1 MARLALLAILMCW
14 MSWSKGLGAGDPA
27 DLSPTMALA
36 IFLGGYALLLLGM
49 RAWGYWA
56 CRRAIEGSS
65 GALFRFHQAMN
76 IVRLMVPAWL
86 GIGIYCL
93 NWGSIVQSIVPWFY
107 RWPSLAMHLECPQVI
122 LGTLPAMLT
131 WVGLWWSQYPA
142 ERLLR
147 EQSVLVNLNDDLP
160 VHASPS
166 FWDTIGAY
174 FRLQVLFTLL
184 PVFLILLL
192 RDLTVISLALAN
204 VRDAKGIENWV
215 MVPAT
220 VAVFLFAP
228 ELLRRALRTER
239 LADSPLRRRLE
250 AMCRDAKLGYREILL
265 WRTDH
270 SMGNAAV
277 MGLFP
282 RVRYVLLSD
291 LLLET
296 MTDQQIEAV
305 FAHELGHVVHRHL
318 WWFGLFAI
326 IAMLFMIGPGDQL
339 MLHARYWYV
348 ELHHHSVDSW
358 ERIEGLI
365 GSILFFG
372 SFVLAFGFLSPRF
385 ERQADVYAARTMQKD
400 SGNTAQVE
408 AITAKPNVEVVGGGG
423 VASAGL
429 LAYQPASYVGEYG
442 AGVFAAALYRVA
454 VINNMPVSARNWS
467 HGSISQRM
475 RALHEMSADPART
488 GRFDRMMTRLYAG
501 LVAVLCVFGA
511 WAFIQSR
518 TSASASQSTGIQIS
532 VPTRSVAPGR

>member
-27 DLSPTMALA
+27 DLRPTVAIA
-36 IFLGGYALLLLGM
+36 IFFGGYALLIFGL
-49 RAWGYWA
+49 RCWGHLA
-56 CRRAIEGSS
+56 GRRAQEGSS
-65 GALFRFHQAMN
+65 RALHRFHQAMN
-76 IVRLMVPAWL
+76 IARLIVPAWL
-86 GIGIYCL
+86 GVGIYCL
-93 NWGSIVQSIVPWFY
+93 NWGSIVQSVVPWLY
-107 RWPSLAMHLECPQVI
+107 RWPSAAMHLECPQVI
-122 LGTLPAMLT
+122 LGTLPAMLA
-131 WVGLWWSQYPA
+131 WMGLWWSQFPA

-147 EQSVLVNLNDDLP
+147 EQTVLVNLNDDLP
-160 VHASPS
+160 VHAPPT
-166 FWDTIGAY
+166 FRDTIGAN

-192 RDLTVISLALAN
+192 RDVTVLVLALAN
-204 VRDAKGIENWV
+204 VRDAKGVENWV
-215 MVPAT
+215 MGPAMM
-220 VAVFLFAP
+220 AVFLFAP

-250 AMCRDAKLGYREILL
+250 AMCHEAKLGYREILL

-305 FAHELGHVVHRHL
+305 FAHELGHVVHKHL

-326 IAMLFMIGPGDQL
+326 IAMLFMIGPGEQL
-339 MLHARYWYV
+339 MVHARHWYV
-348 ELHHHSVDSW
+348 DLHHHSMDSW
-358 ERIEGLI
+358 NRIEGLV
-365 GSILFFG
+365 GSVLFFG

-400 SGNTAQVE
+400 SAAIAQKGMEPPKPQAE
-408 AITAKPNVEVVGGGG
+408 AVGDAPG
-423 VASAGL
+423 SSMT
-429 LAYQPASYVGEYG
+429 LAYEPASHVGEYG
-442 AGVFAAALYRVA
+442 AGIFAAALYRVA

-488 GRFDRMMTRLYAG
+488 GRFDRRMTCLYAG
-501 LVAVLCVFGA
+501 LIVCLCVFGA

-518 TSASASQSTGIQIS
+518 DPSVISPAAGMRIS
-532 VPTRSVAPGR
+532 VPSQTISPGR